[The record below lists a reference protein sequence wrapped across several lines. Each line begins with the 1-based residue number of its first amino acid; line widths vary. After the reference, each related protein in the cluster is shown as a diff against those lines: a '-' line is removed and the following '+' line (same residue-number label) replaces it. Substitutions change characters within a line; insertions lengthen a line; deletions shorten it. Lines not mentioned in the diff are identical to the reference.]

1 MIDRDQ
7 LDRLLDASA
16 PSTAPLS
23 ADVHAELL
31 AMTKA
36 ARSSSRR
43 RVERRVPRLAATGV
57 AVAFMVG
64 GVGAAAA
71 AFSPPSW
78 APWAQKPGPSFS
90 FNLPSGTICNF
101 TLVDVTSNDPALT
114 QAVKDYA
121 SKTDLI
127 SLADVKGA
135 LRANHMDRNQDKEFN
150 LAVASAVFKIV
161 NEEMKRQGWDVD
173 DDSLGL
179 SIGGQAYCPGAKW

>member
-1 MIDRDQ
+1 MIDRDE

-16 PSTAPLS
+16 PTTALLS
-23 ADVHAELL
+23 ADVHAELV
-31 AMTKA
+31 AMTQA
-36 ARSSSRR
+36 TRSVSRR
-43 RVERRVPRLAATGV
+43 RVKRRVPRLAATGV

-71 AFSPPSW
+71 FSPPSW
-78 APWAQKPGPSFS
+78 APWAQEPGPSFS
-90 FNLPSGTICNF
+90 FNLPSGTKCNF

-121 SKTDLI
+121 SETDLI
-127 SLADVKGA
+127 GLADVKGV
-135 LRANHMDRNQDKEFN
+135 LRANRMDGNQDKEFN
-150 LAVASAVFKIV
+150 LAVASSVFKIV

-179 SIGGQAYCPGAKW
+179 SMGGQAYCPGAKW